1 MLLTKPL
8 SLADARAKNEQMKTS
23 MSENYIGQC
32 DIRFLHFIFFIFFI
46 LRSECLKIAHAF
58 NIDALFSFFFLFFI
72 FFPKGGGRTVKGAQ
86 RPIQGG
92 SGRRAMHNLAQLQV
106 LAI

>member
-1 MLLTKPL
+1 V
-8 SLADARAKNEQMKTS
+8 RH
-23 MSENYIGQC
+23 SEFFL
-32 DIRFLHFIFFIFFI
+32 FLHFIYFFITFSFI

-58 NIDALFSFFFLFFI
+58 NIDALFFFFFLFSFFHHSF